1 MIALEVIASVLL
13 SLVLL
18 RVVFVT
24 MLLRTAID
32 GDDRATF
39 VTVCGQVAG
48 QPWTFTCRDGQL

>member
-1 MIALEVIASVLL
+1 MIALEVTASVLL
-13 SLVLL
+13 SALLL

-24 MLLRTAID
+24 VDLRTGTD